1 MDKNRVIQ
9 ISDKIKKALSD
20 ISESEG
26 IQISIGPISF
36 SQTSFIAKITGVEVG
51 SDFVDKSNLLMS
63 KRYGFSQNI
72 VGMQFESKF
81 GKFIIDGFKS
91 SNRKYPVLATRV
103 NDGKQYKFEKDSIL
117 KYLGGNNIIN
127 RKSNLKNLL
136 DGEE

>member
-9 ISDKIKKALSD
+9 ISNKIKKALSE

-26 IQISIGPISF
+26 VQISIGPISF
-36 SQTSFIAKITGVEVG
+36 SQTSFTTKITGVEVG
-51 SDFVDKSNLLMS
+51 NDLVDKSNLLMS

-81 GKFIIDGFKS
+81 GKFIIDGFKPA
-91 SNRKYPVLATRV
+91 NRKYPVLATRV
-103 NDGKQYKFEKDSIL
+103 HDGKQYKFGKDSIL

-136 DGEE
+136 DEK

>member
-9 ISDKIKKALSD
+9 ISDKIKKALLD

-26 IQISIGPISF
+26 VQISIGPISF
-36 SQTSFIAKITGVEVG
+36 SQTSFTTKITGIEVG
-51 SDFVDKSNLLMS
+51 NVDKSNLLMS
-63 KRYGFSQNI
+63 KRYGFTQNI

-81 GKFIIDGFKS
+81 GKFIIDGFKP

-103 NDGKQYKFEKDSIL
+103 SDGKQYKFKKDSIL
-117 KYLGGNNIIN
+117 EYLGGNSIIN

-136 DGEE
+136 GNQK

>member
-9 ISDKIKKALSD
+9 ISDKIKKALLD

-26 IQISIGPISF
+26 VQISIGPISF
-36 SQTSFIAKITGVEVG
+36 SQTSFTTKITGIEVG
-51 SDFVDKSNLLMS
+51 NLDKSNLLMS
-63 KRYGFSQNI
+63 KRYGFTQNI

-81 GKFIIDGFKS
+81 GKFIIDGFKP

-103 NDGKQYKFEKDSIL
+103 SDGKQYKFKKDSIL
-117 KYLGGNNIIN
+117 EYLGGNSIIN

-136 DGEE
+136 GNQK

>member
-9 ISDKIKKALSD
+9 ISDKIKKALLD

-26 IQISIGPISF
+26 VQISIGPISF
-36 SQTSFIAKITGVEVG
+36 SQTSFTTKITGIEVG
-51 SDFVDKSNLLMS
+51 NVDKSNLLMS
-63 KRYGFSQNI
+63 KRYGFTQNI

-81 GKFIIDGFKS
+81 GKFIIDGFKP

-103 NDGKQYKFEKDSIL
+103 SDGKQYKFKKDSIL
-117 KYLGGNNIIN
+117 EYLGGNSIIN

-136 DGEE
+136 GDQK

>member
-9 ISDKIKKALSD
+9 ISDKIRKALLD

-26 IQISIGPISF
+26 VQISIGPISF
-36 SQTSFIAKITGVEVG
+36 SQTSFTTKITGIEVG
-51 SDFVDKSNLLMS
+51 NLDKSNLLMS
-63 KRYGFSQNI
+63 KRYGFTQNI

-81 GKFIIDGFKS
+81 GKFIIDGFKP

-103 NDGKQYKFEKDSIL
+103 SDGKQYKFKKDSIL
-117 KYLGGNNIIN
+117 EYLGGNSIIN

-136 DGEE
+136 RNQK